1 MNSGWKVINV
11 AIESSK
17 IRPPMI
23 YANRNMQK
31 KGYILDMPACYK
43 VLNQSETS
51 MKGMCWKLKRCL

>member
-1 MNSGWKVINV
+1 MINV

-51 MKGMCWKLKRCL
+51 IKGMYWKLKRCL